1 MKNFTNLALISL
13 CLFFVNPAL
22 ASNTDSNSK
31 TQKERVYDKKFRRNY
46 NKYKKFS
53 SSKKQRMQRLHKSV
67 NGLTDEQKR
76 KLRER
81 LLNKKHD

>member
-1 MKNFTNLALISL
+1 VKILTNLILISV

-22 ASNTDSNSK
+22 ASDTASSNE
-31 TQKERVYDKKFRRNY
+31 TRQERVYNKKFRRNY
-46 NKYKKFS
+46 NKYKAFS

-81 LLNKKHD
+81 VLNKKSN